1 MAKPVLLSVDD
12 DSDVLRAIER
22 DLRSKYGA
30 EYRVI
35 GSDSPDGALT
45 LLKQL
50 KMRNDSVALL
60 LADQRMPQM
69 DGVEFLRE
77 GMQIFP
83 DAKRAL
89 LTAYAD
95 TNAAISAIN
104 DANIHYFFLKP
115 WDPPAEHLYPQL
127 DDLLDDWQASYRPAF
142 EGIRVLGTRWS
153 PKSYELRDF
162 LARNRVPYQWID
174 VELTAND
181 PETKRILEVLGPEA
195 ASLPITLF
203 PDGTNLLESVP
214 AEVAQKVGLRTR
226 AQTDFYDLAIV
237 GGGPAGLAAAVYGAS
252 EGLHTVMIEREAPG
266 GQAGMSSRIENY
278 LGFPT
283 GLSGGDLARRAVTQ
297 AQRFGVEILAP
308 QEAVGLR
315 TEGSYRFL
323 KLADGNEI
331 SCHALM
337 IATGVQWRR
346 LEAPGIDRLQGA
358 GVYYG
363 GGATEA
369 LSCKGEIVYVVGG
382 ANSAGQAAMNFAKY
396 AERVVIV
403 VRGSSLSSTMS
414 QYLIDQVKQTP
425 NIQLWP
431 HASVSEAHGET
442 HLEEVSF
449 LCSDTGKVERVPAS
463 SMFIFIGA
471 LPRTDWLANV
481 VERDER
487 GFILTGPDLIRDRQR
502 PKGWVLDRDPFL
514 LETNVPGLFA
524 VGDVRHGSVKRVA
537 SQNRIC
543 FASRYSPMCRTTSSH
558 GFSDRRK
565 SCLLKQA
572 LPTFARET
580 PPTRCSS
587 SSKDK
592 SKGVAK
598 LAAKLSSSR

>member
-1 MAKPVLLSVDD
+1 VKPAPGDIKPATILLPDHPIFINRPSSLELAPVPGIGQIMAKPILLSVDD
-12 DSDVLRAIER
+12 DPDVLRAIER

-35 GSDSPDGALT
+35 GSDSPVGALT

-50 KMRNDSVALL
+50 KVRNDSVALL
-60 LADQRMPQM
+60 LADQRMPHM
-69 DGVEFLRE
+69 DGVAFLQE

-104 DANIHYFFLKP
+104 QANINYFFLKP

-127 DDLLDDWQASYRPAF
+127 DDLLDDWRATYRPTF

-174 VELTAND
+174 VELSAND
-181 PETKRILEVLGPEA
+181 PETKQLLEALGPEA
-195 ASLPITLF
+195 ASLPVVLF
-203 PDGTNLLESVP
+203 PDGTKLLESVP
-214 AEVAQKVGLRTR
+214 ADVAQKVGLRTR
-226 AQTDFYDLAIV
+226 AQTNFYDLAIV

-278 LGFPT
+278 LGFPM
-283 GLSGGDLARRAVTQ
+283 GLSGGDLARRAVVQ

-308 QEAVGLR
+308 QEAVGIR
-315 TEGSYRFL
+315 TEGTYRFI
-323 KLADGNEI
+323 KLADGSEI

-337 IATGVQWRR
+337 VATGVQWRR

-369 LSCKGEIVYVVGG
+369 ISCKGEMVYVIGG

-414 QYLIDQVKQTP
+414 QYLIDQVKETP
-425 NIQLWP
+425 NIQLWAN
-431 HASVSEAHGET
+431 ASVAEAHGDT
-442 HLEEVSF
+442 HLEEISF
-449 LCSDTGKVERVPAS
+449 LCSDTNKIERVPAS

-471 LPRTDWLANV
+471 LPRTDWLGNL

-487 GFILTGPDLIRDRQR
+487 GFILTGPDLIREGQH
-502 PKGWVLDRDPFL
+502 PKGWTLERDPFL

-537 SQNRIC
+537 SGVGEGSVAVQFIHQ
-543 FASRYSPMCRTTSSH
+543 Y
-558 GFSDRRK
+558 
-565 SCLLKQA
+565 L
-572 LPTFARET
+572 
-580 PPTRCSS
+580 
-587 SSKDK
+587 SK
-592 SKGVAK
+592 V
-598 LAAKLSSSR
+598 